1 VYRVALL
8 MFFVVL
14 ALRGKDRASWVVVS
28 VVCAAE
34 AFAWAVY
41 GHNDPELY
49 IIQSTAALLGG
60 TALAHIRTSAAVWQ
74 ATVLALTLCAY
85 AALAF
90 DVAKGRSILI
100 YDDYE
105 AVIHGLVACQLLGV
119 FPAVR
124 ARVGVW
130 AGSLCASVASI
141 PSGQRGKAK

>member
-1 VYRVALL
+1 MYRVALL
-8 MFFVVL
+8 MLFVAL
-14 ALRGKDRASWVVVS
+14 ALRGRDRASWVIVS
-28 VVCAAE
+28 AVCAAE

-49 IIQSTAALLGG
+49 VIQSTAALLGG
-60 TALAHIRTSAAVWQ
+60 VALVHVRTGAAIWQ

-105 AVIHGLVACQLLGV
+105 AVIHGLVACQLIGV

-130 AGSLCASVASI
+130 AASLYASVAGVPSI
-141 PSGQRGKAK
+141 QRRKAK